1 MSIKHTLCS
10 LALVA
15 ALPSVVHAAT
25 EKFDAQAAINQL
37 NGSVASAEQTIL
49 DVRTGQAFAQLEA
62 GIAEMELTL
71 VLASADEAIKQV
83 RGQEAINQLMAS
95 VADAEIGISLAQANE
110 VIQGVSDMQ
119 MLAELDSS
127 LLGSSAEQA
136 NDLIMAVV
144 SERPMLAS
152 MVEGMATGA
161 GLDDALVAS
170 AVFSGLASAPATAA
184 GQ

>member
-1 MSIKHTLCS
+1 MSIKNTFFS
-10 LALVA
+10 VALIA
-15 ALPSVVHAAT
+15 ALPAGVQAAT

-37 NGSVASAEQTIL
+37 NGSVANAEQAIL
-49 DVRTGQAFAQLEA
+49 DVRTDQVFAQLEA
-62 GIAEMELTL
+62 GIADMELTQ

-95 VADAEIGISLAQANE
+95 VADAEIGISLAEANE
-110 VIQGVSDMQ
+110 VISGVSDMQ

-127 LLGSSAEQA
+127 LQGSGAEQA
-136 NDLIMAVV
+136 NELIMAVV
-144 SERPMLAS
+144 SERPMLAA

-161 GLDDALVAS
+161 GLDDALVAT

>member
-1 MSIKHTLCS
+1 MSIKHTLFS
-10 LALVA
+10 LALIV
-15 ALPSVVHAAT
+15 ALPSSVQAAT
-25 EKFDAQAAINQL
+25 GKLDAQAALGQL
-37 NGSVASAEQTIL
+37 NGSVANAEQVIL
-49 DVRTGQAFAQLEA
+49 DVRTDQAFAQLQA
-62 GIAEMELTL
+62 GIADMELTL

-83 RGQEAINQLMAS
+83 RGQEALNQLMAS

-127 LLGSSAEQA
+127 LQGSGADQA
-136 NDLIMAVV
+136 NELIMAVV
-144 SERPMLAS
+144 SERPMLAA

-184 GQ
+184 GE